1 MSGSKSSELRLNVN
15 MNDKCVKDKDE
26 ENILFRHSV
35 ASPVK
40 FDEIIWIIHFRLY
53 NTVSEM
59 IQE

>member
-35 ASPVK
+35 YHLSNLMK
-40 FDEIIWIIHFRLY
+40 LFGLY
-53 NTVSEM
+53 MSVC
-59 IQE
+59 IKL